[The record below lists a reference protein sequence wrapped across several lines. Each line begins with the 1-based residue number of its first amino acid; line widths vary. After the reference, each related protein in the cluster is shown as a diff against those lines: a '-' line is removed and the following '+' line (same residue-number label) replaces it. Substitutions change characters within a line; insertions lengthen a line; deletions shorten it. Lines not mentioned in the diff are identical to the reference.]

1 MSDYSSKA
9 RNAGDELIVSQAQSQ
24 VQTFFDELKNGTR
37 NYRTIAS
44 LSGQIAQEY
53 RGRCVLEL
61 LQNAH
66 DALENADPD
75 DPRRVSFVLTT
86 DPDPVL
92 LIGNSGRPFST
103 DDFYGMCRL
112 GQSPKDPNKSVGNK
126 GLGFRSVLEVSTCP
140 EIWSTAHPEEN
151 TAFAFRFDPSMS
163 DLVAAA
169 AQQLDECRFDVRS
182 PFNPELPLVDWRHE
196 QMKQYHERL
205 AAARLKGTDEAKE
218 YLSPYHFPIPI
229 EGDSSEVNGLL
240 RTAHVTVVRLPLDG
254 GGTGT
259 SDEAVQSVKDQ
270 LKELDARSTVF
281 LSQLRELIIDIDGE
295 KRILERVVDSD
306 VRISD
311 SHGTRQQRLLVGCSG
326 LTPRDNTTSLF
337 HLWSRHFGD
346 NDDFEQAERIR
357 ASVRHL
363 PNRWPEVRRV
373 MVGIAVEEAPDP
385 VEGVFVIFL
394 PSEMATGTG
403 AHVNAPFY
411 GSVNRRQI
419 NFDDAYNRLLLEY
432 VLDLCIDTVNGLIL
446 QEPEEWRA
454 RAVIDILSSTATVGG
469 QNWQFLDRLIDR
481 ALERN
486 IILDEQSLVL
496 CDDGWRLPGDAR
508 LMPDIPDDDLIGAV
522 MWRKQ
527 AEFAVVNTVLNGR
540 RAGVEALLEKFDCVL
555 RPTRH
560 EWCRTIEQVAKKVY
574 GRKIDVTWDGFL
586 RSLLKVLPD
595 DLQSRPESW
604 SDDPDPLSTAN
615 FLPTQ
620 DGRILSS
627 SDSTVLFFQPVQS
640 ADDVSDLID
649 AVPDSIKHLIAF
661 LHQDIRTREEGPRGQ
676 NTEVQ
681 KFLDGRFV
689 QTFRREDVLRDIVLK
704 AMPLLPAPH
713 GRPEA
718 ELCSELFSWT
728 MKLVAKGAPGTLLTL
743 LERIP
748 VACYGGWF
756 AMTDAVFGPGWKDRH
771 GELVWSLADELPE
784 DAAEQLRKIA
794 LLPPDD
800 PRWSIAV
807 EDHSALFAQAG
818 VFDGLRLKQA
828 PEVSF
833 SMCSYSYELPDDP
846 PDGTPRPAW
855 DNWRKAVHDEAVPY
869 YTSWHDYTLSD
880 VNVLPEIHYLGSLSP
895 KGRRALSDLIL
906 ASIGSWG
913 GWQYVTVRKNS
924 GRYWSRQITSPLKYW
939 LKTLP
944 WLNDLSGVLLPL
956 RQRWLVPESLLRGQR
971 NRYLHLDPLSLN
983 LARKLNDESE
993 LQAAFVRL
1001 DLNVYPTEDDQIGPE
1016 LLDALAKAWAAD
1028 RVNPSQFDIFL
1039 GQVRDAWRHLD
1050 PEDGLPRK
1058 FLVRTAKRTFVTR
1071 EPDKLVDV
1079 YLPDSR
1085 DRTRSLQEHGKH
1097 ILEMRTNDATRLA
1110 LKLLA
1115 ATHVKRASSLEEQF
1129 FIDDAPWTDAIENI
1143 PSLDATKLTWLSVT
1157 LLTIAAQ
1164 GGTNPMGA
1172 ATAAWKRTADRLR
1185 RARVLECETIS
1196 VRLVDGDLV
1205 VASSEPAAQWLSGDV
1220 LAIRRD
1226 VELAYECI
1234 APAAQA
1240 MLDRQ
1245 DLLKDL
1251 RLVLGALA
1259 GHRDPPLEQIEEAL
1273 ERADIDSDSLSDI
1286 RNRWAGNITL
1296 IVDRIRPVVVLLGIP
1311 AHGIDIAATDIDQLR
1326 DWLST
1331 TLIQWSAQ
1339 DVLSAAKRSRDDS
1352 EMGMAAWRVLG
1363 EVAQLPAWNAVLSS
1377 LGDRYIAVTNI
1388 RADEQTKAHLDEAMP
1403 LLRALARHVAVE
1415 ANNPNLFLKLEN
1427 KHQNFEADADWST
1440 RWWEVS
1446 FGAVI
1451 EKLRVDYTEVIG
1463 DDSHLEVL
1471 HAINDI
1477 DDLRTAFLRN
1487 GIATAPDP
1495 YEIAS
1500 LNKKRL
1506 HEMLLSTHDVH
1517 REWAEFEASES
1528 VAPSHPQPPTE
1539 LDAAAYLQ
1547 RWSDS
1552 ELLERV
1558 LQIIDDEE
1566 FTRACNGCSS
1576 LERVRRKLE
1585 LTPENIQARREDRL
1599 RREHESKRRERT
1611 FDVAGFHFEVGGDKY
1626 GDLFEHLE
1634 SLGEPNGPEVNKD
1647 ETTPLAETA
1656 VKGTSSGGRNT
1667 KPKKTSHLHD
1677 PAERRELVGVVGEMH
1692 AYRFLRAKFGK
1703 GVVTRDAWLS
1713 EIRRTVLPLI
1723 EGEPDSTSDG
1733 HGFDFRF
1740 TYRRRKW
1747 HVEVKATLGDDP
1759 QFNLGISE
1767 INAASNLAG
1776 RGGKWR
1782 ILRVRN
1788 ALSDQPEFD
1797 WLPNPFEDEFKHF
1810 FRLHRGGMTVSY
1822 TRKKHQE

>member
-9 RNAGDELIVSQAQSQ
+9 RNAGDKLIVSQAQSQ

-75 DPRRVSFVLTT
+75 DTRRVSFVLTT
-86 DPDPVL
+86 DPNPVL

-103 DDFYGMCRL
+103 DDFYGICRL
-112 GQSPKDPNKSVGNK
+112 GQSPKDPNKNVGNK

-140 EIWSTAHPEEN
+140 EVWSTAHPEKN
-151 TAFAFRFDPSMS
+151 TAFAFRFDPSIS
-163 DLVAAA
+163 DRVAAA

-182 PFNPELPLVDWRHE
+182 PFNPELPLVDWPHE

-205 AAARLKGTDEAKE
+205 AADRLKGSDEAKP
-218 YLSPYHFPIPI
+218 YLSPYLFPIPI
-229 EGDSSEVNGLL
+229 EEDFSEVNGLL
-240 RTAHVTVVRLPLDG
+240 RTAHVTVIRLPLDG
-254 GGTGT
+254 GRTGT

-270 LKELDARSTVF
+270 LEELDARSTIF

-306 VRISD
+306 VLISD
-311 SHGTRQQRLLVGCSG
+311 SEGTRQQRLLVGCSG

-337 HLWSRHFGD
+337 HLWSRHFGG
-346 NDDFEQAERIR
+346 NDDLEQAERIR

-411 GSVNRRQI
+411 GSVDRRQI

-432 VLDLCIDTVNGLIL
+432 VLDLCIDTINGLIL
-446 QEPEEWRA
+446 QEPEDWRA
-454 RAVIDILSSTATVGG
+454 QAVIDVLSSTATVGG
-469 QNWQFLDRLIDR
+469 QNWQFLDRLLDR

-486 IILDEQSLVL
+486 IILDKQSLVL

-508 LMPDIPDDDLIGAV
+508 LMPEIPDDDLIGTAR
-522 MWRKQ
+522 WRQ
-527 AEFAVVNTVLNGR
+527 HAAFAVVASILNGR

-560 EWCRTIEQVAKKVY
+560 EWCRTIEKVAKEV
-574 GRKIDVTWDGFL
+574 RARIIDVTWDEFL

-595 DLQSRPESW
+595 DLRSGPDSW
-604 SDDPDPLSTAN
+604 SDDPDPLSTAT

-627 SDSTVLFFQPVQS
+627 SDNTVLFFQPVQS
-640 ADDVSDLID
+640 AEDVSDLVD

-661 LHQDIRTREEGPRGQ
+661 LHQDIRTREEGPRGH

-713 GRPEA
+713 GLPEA

-728 MKLVAKGAPGTLLTL
+728 MKLVGKGEPHALLSF

-756 AMTDAVFGPGWKDRH
+756 AMSDTVFGPGWKGRH

-800 PRWSIAV
+800 LRWSVAV
-807 EDHSALFAQAG
+807 EGRSALFARAG
-818 VFDGLRLKQA
+818 AFDGLRLQQA

-833 SMCSYSYELPDDP
+833 SMCSDSYELPDDP
-846 PDGTPRPAW
+846 PDSTPRPAW
-855 DNWRKAVHDEAVPY
+855 DNWRKAVRDEALPDY
-869 YTSWHDYTLSD
+869 IGWHDYTLSE
-880 VNVLPEIHYLGSLSP
+880 VNMLPEIHYLGSLSP

-913 GWQYVTVRKNS
+913 GWEYVTVRKNWR
-924 GRYWSRQITSPLKYW
+924 RYWSRQITSPLKYW
-939 LKTLP
+939 LKTTP

-983 LARKLNDESE
+983 LARKLNDELE

-1016 LLDALAKAWAAD
+1016 LLDALAKAWAAN
-1028 RVNPSQFDIFL
+1028 RVNAGQFDIFL

-1071 EPDKLVDV
+1071 EPDELADV

-1085 DRTRSLQEHGKH
+1085 DRTRSLQEHGKN

-1110 LKLLA
+1110 SKLLA
-1115 ATHVKRASSLEEQF
+1115 ATHAKRASSLEERF

-1185 RARVLECETIS
+1185 RARVLECETIA

-1205 VASSEPAAQWLSGDV
+1205 VASSEPTAQWLSGDV

-1226 VELAYECI
+1226 VELAYEHI

-1259 GHRDPPLEQIEEAL
+1259 GHRDPTLEQIEEAL
-1273 ERADIDSDSLSDI
+1273 ERADIDSDSLADI

-1311 AHGIDIAATDIDQLR
+1311 AHGIDLAATDIDQLR
-1326 DWLST
+1326 NWLSS
-1331 TLIQWSAQ
+1331 TLTQWSAQ

-1363 EVAQLPAWNAVLSS
+1363 DVAQLPAWNAVLSS

-1403 LLRALARHVAVE
+1403 LLHALARHVAVE

-1451 EKLRVDYTEVIG
+1451 EKLRVAYTEIIG
-1463 DDSHLEVL
+1463 DDSHIKVL
-1471 HAINDI
+1471 DGAKDI
-1477 DDLRTAFLRN
+1477 DDLRAAFLRN

-1506 HEMLLSTHDVH
+1506 YEMLLSTHDIH
-1517 REWAEFEASES
+1517 REWTEFQTSES
-1528 VAPSHPQPPTE
+1528 VVPMHPQPPPD
-1539 LDAAAYLQ
+1539 LDEEAYLHV
-1547 RWSDS
+1547 WSDS
-1552 ELLERV
+1552 ELLGRV
-1558 LQIIDDEE
+1558 LQIIDDED
-1566 FTRACNGCSS
+1566 FTKACEGCSS
-1576 LERVRRKLE
+1576 LEAIRRKLE
-1585 LTPENIQARREDRL
+1585 LTAENIRARREERL
-1599 RREHESKRRERT
+1599 EREQQAKRRRRT
-1611 FDVAGFHFEVGGDKY
+1611 FGVAGAPFEVGTESY
-1626 GDLFEHLE
+1626 SDLFERLNG
-1634 SLGEPNGPEVNKD
+1634 LADPQGPNVEKD
-1647 ETTPLAETA
+1647 ETTPLAEA
-1656 VKGTSSGGRNT
+1656 ADRIDGSGESVRKGSRI
-1667 KPKKTSHLHD
+1667 SHLRPSAD
-1677 PAERRELVGVVGEMH
+1677 LLNLVGVVGEIH
-1692 AYRFLRAKFGK
+1692 AYRFLRANFGK
-1703 GVVTRDAWLS
+1703 DIVTRDAWLS
-1713 EIRRTVLPLI
+1713 ENRLQVLPLVK
-1723 EGEPDSTSDG
+1723 GEPDRTSDS
-1733 HGFDFRF
+1733 HGFDFQF
-1740 TYRRRKW
+1740 IHRRIKW
-1747 HVEVKATLGDDP
+1747 YIEVKATAGVDS
-1759 QFNLGISE
+1759 QFDLGISE
-1767 INAASNLAG
+1767 IYAATNLARR
-1776 RGGKWR
+1776 RGGRWR

-1788 ALSDQPEFD
+1788 ALSDHPEVE
-1797 WLPNPFEDEFKHF
+1797 WLPNPFEEDYKKHF
-1810 FRLHRGGMTVSY
+1810 RLDNSGMRVSY
-1822 TRKKHQE
+1822 MRKKI